1 MQIRS
6 KAYLQFIWFWR
17 SLRGF
22 IPPRDDHAPA
32 RTSSPLLYTAVALV
46 FLLAMLEIDRHRAEL
61 ESIGLVR
68 NGYVFDPTFVSP

>member
-22 IPPRDDHAPA
+22 IQPRDDHAPA